1 MEKVALPGHSTQNLV
16 VAKYWD
22 GRMIKGVTY
31 NFGSEKKAFHV
42 IPVPEEKSEEK
53 SEEKEEGTRKG
64 VEVVIPEL
72 KAIFFVKSLEGRKG
86 PRTLEGLLE
95 EEEEEQASAM
105 KVRVTFQDGETL
117 IGMTHGYSREKQ
129 GFFVVPLEKES
140 NNLRIF
146 VVFNAAKEIDIL
158 K

>member
-1 MEKVALPGHSTQNLV
+1 MEKEVQPGHPVQNLV
-16 VAKYWD
+16 VAKARD

-31 NFGSEKKAFHV
+31 NFGAEKKAFHV
-42 IPVPEEKSEEK
+42 IPI
-53 SEEKEEGTRKG
+53 SEEKEEETKRG
-64 VEVVIPEL
+64 VEVVISDL

-95 EEEEEQASAM
+95 EEEEEVTSAM
-105 KVRVTFQDGETL
+105 KVRVTFHDGETL

-146 VVFNAAKEIDIL
+146 VVFNAAREIEVL